1 MAMWGVLTR
10 VGGSEEDSAVPKTIQ
25 LSDKECFFGR
35 FPVPAAHQAH
45 FTHKS
50 QILLDCA
57 YVSSTHFSIRCE
69 KDAAGV
75 RSHLLTDHSRNG
87 TYLDRALVGTNKT
100 VSLPDNGEISL
111 MYKNKTRVA
120 YKFTSVDSGLVPL
133 KVEKAEEAAE
143 LNGAEDSVRMASAK
157 SQAETVAET
166 LARQIAVL
174 QEEGKSLEQRFQ
186 QQVARIE
193 ADAQERERTNAKM
206 AALEKGA
213 AALQE
218 EKADLTERL
227 ATAESHAAAVEAR
240 SLKLQEQLD
249 EAKTEAKELKVK
261 TAHLTEEVQSKTA
274 QLNSRNSLMVDSSK
288 TLAHEQKQ
296 WEKLQA
302 KYERA
307 KADLSSAREQNV
319 RFTAVNQALQAV
331 VSDQESS
338 LVNLRKQNEQLLDIV
353 AAGRAAV
360 IERETA
366 VAEVHRMFAQ
376 AAAMLTTAE
385 QKSAQMLAQ
394 ADYFEAIAAPA
405 AELKWVGSQVNGNH
419 DTYVEAY
426 PPSARFYT
434 PSEALLGA
442 AEADP
447 GAVQRSPSVTPGSRS
462 AASSPERENGAK
474 RKRSQATPEAESE
487 QRAKVQATPTSV
499 LQRTATTP
507 AEAGA
512 EDGGNEDGD
521 EDMQRTQA
529 QATFAHLFEDI
540 SQHSGSD
547 DDGTRD
553 GAEEDGDRTS
563 ASGTMQ
569 QGRSATE
576 DNGHAD
582 NIGSHSASVP
592 APRESQQSAIR
603 SPVKTVSPG
612 GNPLVMQKIEA
623 VRARAGESGVAHS
636 EGTNGAGT
644 SQTYRGSQGHLQE
657 GSNPD
662 LHKSDGGSSARLA
675 EDAAA
680 ERAPMDVV
688 EDLGV
693 LVAEQP
699 AVYTHQNGSQHQVI
713 EVE

>member
-1 MAMWGVLTR
+1 
-10 VGGSEEDSAVPKTIQ
+10 
-25 LSDKECFFGR
+25 
-35 FPVPAAHQAH
+35 
-45 FTHKS
+45 
-50 QILLDCA
+50 
-57 YVSSTHFSIRCE
+57 
-69 KDAAGV
+69 
-75 RSHLLTDHSRNG
+75 
-87 TYLDRALVGTNKT
+87 
-100 VSLPDNGEISL
+100 

-174 QEEGKSLEQRFQ
+174 QEEGKSLEQRIQ

-206 AALEKGA
+206 SALEKGA

-249 EAKTEAKELKVK
+249 EAKTELKELKVK
-261 TAHLTEEVQSKTA
+261 SAHLTEELQSKTA
-274 QLNSRNSLMVDSSK
+274 QLDSRNSLMVDSSK

-307 KADLSSAREQNV
+307 KADLSSARAQNV

-338 LVNLRKQNEQLLDIV
+338 LVTLRKQNEQLLDIV

-360 IERETA
+360 IERESA

-376 AAAMLTTAE
+376 AAALLTTAE

-405 AELKWVGSQVNGNH
+405 AELKWVGSQVNGNN

-426 PPSARFYT
+426 PPSSRFYT

-512 EDGGNEDGD
+512 ADGSEDGD

-529 QATFAHLFEDI
+529 QATFGHLFEDI
-540 SQHSGSD
+540 SQRSGSD

-569 QGRSATE
+569 QGGSATE

-592 APRESQQSAIR
+592 APRDSQQSAIR

-612 GNPLVMQKIEA
+612 GNPLVMQKIDA
-623 VRARAGESGVAHS
+623 VRARAAEAGVAHS

-693 LVAEQP
+693 LVAEEP
-699 AVYTHQNGSQHQVI
+699 PVERHQNGSQHQVI

>member
-1 MAMWGVLTR
+1 
-10 VGGSEEDSAVPKTIQ
+10 
-25 LSDKECFFGR
+25 
-35 FPVPAAHQAH
+35 
-45 FTHKS
+45 
-50 QILLDCA
+50 
-57 YVSSTHFSIRCE
+57 
-69 KDAAGV
+69 
-75 RSHLLTDHSRNG
+75 
-87 TYLDRALVGTNKT
+87 
-100 VSLPDNGEISL
+100 

-143 LNGAEDSVRMASAK
+143 LNGAEDSVRIASAK

-174 QEEGKSLEQRFQ
+174 QEEGKSLEQRIQ

-206 AALEKGA
+206 SALEKGA

-261 TAHLTEEVQSKTA
+261 TAHLTEELQSKTA

-338 LVNLRKQNEQLLDIV
+338 LVTLRKQNEQLLDIV

-376 AAAMLTTAE
+376 AAALLTTAE

-405 AELKWVGSQVNGNH
+405 AEMKWVGSQVNGNN

-447 GAVQRSPSVTPGSRS
+447 RAVQRSPSVTPGGSHS

-499 LQRTATTP
+499 LQRTAASP
-507 AEAGA
+507 ADAEAA
-512 EDGGNEDGD
+512 DDSEDGD

-569 QGRSATE
+569 QGGSATE

-582 NIGSHSASVP
+582 NIGPHSASVP
-592 APRESQQSAIR
+592 APRDSQQSAIR

-612 GNPLVMQKIEA
+612 GNPLVMQKIDA
-623 VRARAGESGVAHS
+623 VRARAAEAGVAHS

-662 LHKSDGGSSARLA
+662 LHKSEGGSSDRLA

-693 LVAEQP
+693 LVAEEP
-699 AVYTHQNGSQHQVI
+699 PVERHQNGSQHQVI